1 MVFCKTASFF
11 LGVEVLR
18 NGYTLNGFSFS
29 IHRRLAIS
37 DEKKVEKKKKDA
49 WQNERFCDT
58 FFFACGALKQ
68 RGVNKLVFEIK
79 GKGKKKKPKSK
90 NLW

>member
-1 MVFCKTASFF
+1 LQDRILFF
-11 LGVEVLR
+11 WGIEVLR

-49 WQNERFCDT
+49 
-58 FFFACGALKQ
+58 
-68 RGVNKLVFEIK
+68 
-79 GKGKKKKPKSK
+79 
-90 NLW
+90 

>member
-37 DEKKVEKKKKDA
+37 DEKKLKKKKKTLDKTNSFVIHSFSLA
-49 WQNERFCDT
+49 
-58 FFFACGALKQ
+58 AH
-68 RGVNKLVFEIK
+68 
-79 GKGKKKKPKSK
+79 
-90 NLW
+90 